1 MDKLISAKALLDE
14 CNRAKESAALH
25 GREFCDSFHNS
36 AGTLSTE
43 WWKVEDMVENAKPV
57 TDVISVSWIEA
68 YADWLLTI
76 PAPFAAND
84 ERSIRAML
92 AKWKTNPD
100 LPQVGCSEDACE
112 IGG

>member
-1 MDKLISAKALLDE
+1 MRLIDAEKLEKTLESAITVMEDLAKAI
-14 CNRAKESAALH
+14 
-25 GREFCDSFHNS
+25 G
-36 AGTLSTE
+36 
-43 WWKVEDMVENAKPV
+43 VEDDEGVRTVQKSYKDILDGVKKEETIQAIPAKWVE
-57 TDVISVSWIEA
+57 E
-68 YADWLLTI
+68 YADWLTTI

-92 AKWKTNPD
+92 TKWKTNPD